1 MADGG
6 DEGKADGAGHAAEE
20 DGAVEERVVAQ
31 LELVLR
37 EEFSLSKFSLA
48 MAQAWLPRI
57 FATDAPATEEDR
69 FARVRSFLLHKINR
83 KRPRVHE
90 FQKYCPELVPGLRSQ
105 PLWAPEDSP
114 HLAWVRELERA
125 APEIRRELLA
135 LRDGGAIGFQAYR
148 APAWSDGT
156 PADEDRPDGAGE
168 RRVASK
174 GSDRGDWN
182 VYYLSLH
189 TFDCSENRAR
199 CPATCSVLDAMPRRY
214 EHELFS
220 SLAPGTHVTAHT
232 GPTNK
237 KLRVQLPL
245 LVPSAGSCRL
255 RVGDCVAVHEEGK
268 ALIFDD
274 SFEHEAW
281 NDDPAAARVILIA
294 DVWHPDLSA
303 EEIKF
308 LAFLRA
314 AQLRVAKKA
323 SDRGV
328 LDGAD
333 DFFSVLDS
341 ERRRGARDPSAVF
354 RGIVRD
360 D

>member
-1 MADGG
+1 MAESGVAEA
-6 DEGKADGAGHAAEE
+6 EGE
-20 DGAVEERVVAQ
+20 DGVEKRVVEQ
-31 LELVLR
+31 LEHVMR
-37 EEFSLSKFSLA
+37 EEFSLSKFSLS

-57 FATDAPATEEDR
+57 FEGDCAGEDDK
-69 FARVRSFLLHKINR
+69 FARVRAFLLHKINR

-90 FQKYCPELVPGLRSQ
+90 FQKYCPELVPGLRSK
-105 PLWAPEDSP
+105 PFWAPEDSE
-114 HLAWVRELERA
+114 HLAWVRELEKA
-125 APEIRRELLA
+125 VPEMRRELLH
-135 LRDGGAIGFQAYR
+135 LRDSGAIGFQAYR
-148 APAWSDGT
+148 APAWSDGM
-156 PADEDRPDGAGE
+156 PAHEDSTGEGGDG
-168 RRVASK
+168 RVASK

-189 TFDCSENRAR
+189 TFDCAENRSR
-199 CPATCSVLDAMPRRY
+199 CPVTCGLLDAMPRRY

-237 KLRVQLPL
+237 KLRIQVPL
-245 LVPSAGSCRL
+245 LVPSAGTCRL
-255 RVGDCVAVHEEGK
+255 RVGEEVAVHEEGR
-268 ALIFDD
+268 AIIFDD

-281 NDDPAAARVILIA
+281 NDDAGAARVILIA

-323 SDRGV
+323 SDRGLV
-328 LDGAD
+328 GGAD
-333 DFFSVLDS
+333 DFFAVLEA

-354 RGIVRD
+354 QGVVRD